1 MYVTSGAQGEGFATV
16 ANDGGVLDAWFLN
29 PKLTPGGAKAGT
41 QRVTGL
47 SLPGQSADDVA
58 RYARKDDIRGVEVV
72 PIRTEIA
79 CLADKPTD
87 VHDVYLRLHLLSHRL
102 VKPNAANID
111 GMFQLLSS
119 VAWTT
124 LGPCPLETL
133 DATRIRA
140 RLKGVALDVCGIDKI
155 PRMTDYVVPGG
166 VRIADAGRVRL
177 GAYLAAGT
185 IVMHEGFCNF
195 NAGTLGTCMVEGR
208 ISAGVVVGHGSDV
221 GGGASIMGTL
231 SGGGKVQVSVGE
243 RCLIGANA
251 GIGISLGDDCVV
263 EAGCYI
269 TAGARVRLEDG
280 SVVKA
285 GTLSG
290 RPNLMFW
297 RNSQTGA
304 LEAIARKKTWGALNA
319 QLHATAGA
327 T

>member
-16 ANDGGVLDAWFLN
+16 ASDGGVLDAWFLN
-29 PKLTPGGAKAGT
+29 LKLTPGGAKAGT

-79 CLADKPTD
+79 CLADKPVD

-102 VKPNAANID
+102 VKPNAVNID
-111 GMFQLLSS
+111 GMFQLLPS

-155 PRMTDYVVPGG
+155 PRMTDYVVPSG

-231 SGGGKVQVSVGE
+231 SGGGKVQVVG
-243 RCLIGANA
+243 R
-251 GIGISLGDDCVV
+251 
-263 EAGCYI
+263 
-269 TAGARVRLEDG
+269 
-280 SVVKA
+280 
-285 GTLSG
+285 
-290 RPNLMFW
+290 
-297 RNSQTGA
+297 
-304 LEAIARKKTWGALNA
+304 
-319 QLHATAGA
+319 
-327 T
+327 